1 MLVGCG
7 CCGAGFCV
15 LGQGRCGSGWFFLVE
30 FSGIHPRKRQR
41 QLRNRLTDKDRQ
53 SWLKSKV
60 ISIQKRMTDF
70 VGHSSFPPLTERLAI
85 VPYGQG

>member
-15 LGQGRCGSGWFFLVE
+15 LGGVGVVVGGFFLVE

-41 QLRNRLTDKDRQ
+41 QLRNKLTDKDRQ